1 MLPSRYRCLV
11 RLAPRAYPSGTH
23 HGTRRAALGTNHIM
37 LELLE
42 FSFVP
47 GIRAPKTQKAGT
59 VWRGSHDF

>member
-11 RLAPRAYPSGTH
+11 RLAPRAYPSDTH
-23 HGTRRAALGTNHIM
+23 HRARRAAFGTNHIM
-37 LELLE
+37 LELPE

-59 VWRGSHDF
+59 V